1 MDIKTVDLSDY
12 KRNFKL
18 FFSITASIVVASY
31 IIVVAGYRIIAN
43 PTEADKLKNLFLFLL
58 ILLAV
63 VFNYFLQNQKKKLVF
78 IGDFE
83 KKLFSYK
90 KLYLFRLWWYLF
102 SASSS
107 AFLYILT
114 GRSLFFFFALFDVAM
129 TFIIYPNK
137 RIFNAEL
144 GEDDIDYIG

>member
-1 MDIKTVDLSDY
+1 MEIKKVDLYDY
-12 KRNFKL
+12 KKKFKF

-31 IIVVAGYRIIAN
+31 IIVLTGNRIWEN
-43 PTEADKLKNLFLFLL
+43 WEATDNLKNLLLFLL
-58 ILLAV
+58 IMLAV
-63 VFNYFLQNQKKKLVF
+63 IFNYLLQKQKKKLVLLE
-78 IGDFE
+78 DFE
-83 KKLFSYK
+83 EKLFFYK
-90 KLYLFRLWWYLF
+90 KLYLFRLSWYLF

-114 GRSLFFFFALFDVAM
+114 GRSLFFFFAVFDLAM

-144 GEDDIDYIG
+144 GEYDIDYIG